1 MERLMKIDRRLLYLV
16 AVVVVAVTV
25 FFPLGLPVKVS
36 PLAVQTYDA
45 IQNLPDDS
53 VVFISNMYDPGAAG
67 ELSPML
73 KAMLYQ
79 CMERKYKI
87 ILGNTSWTLGA
98 GLAHE
103 IITPIA
109 QEFNYVYGTDY
120 IELGSKPGGVVWLQS
135 ARIDLAGA
143 ALVDYNNDPIGQFPL
158 MQAVPK
164 LTQEYVAAALV
175 LDCGTPGAPD
185 WLAQI
190 TQGTSMKLIVGEIQM
205 TVPDALTY
213 VQSEQYTGMI
223 AGSRGCAEYE
233 QLIGHPGAG
242 LKTQDTMS
250 VITLM
255 ITLFIVLGNIGYL
268 ARKK

>member
-1 MERLMKIDRRLLYLV
+1 MKIDRRLLYLV
-16 AVVVVAVTV
+16 AVVLVAVTV
-25 FFPLGLPVKVS
+25 FFPLGLPVSVS
-36 PLAVQTYDA
+36 KLAVQTYDA
-45 IQNLPDDS
+45 IQDLPDNS
-53 VVFISNMYDPGAAG
+53 VVFIAPMYDPGTAG

-79 CMERKYKI
+79 CMERKYRI
-87 ILGNTSWTLGA
+87 ILGNTGWTLGA
-98 GLAHE
+98 GLAHT

-120 IELGSKPGGVVWLQS
+120 IELGSKPGGAIWLQS
-135 ARIDLAGA
+135 AKADLPGA
-143 ALVDYNNDPIGQFPL
+143 AIVDYNNNSLGQYPL
-158 MQAVPK
+158 MQAVPR

-175 LDCGTPGAPD
+175 LDCGTPGAPE

-190 TQGTSMKLIVGEIQM
+190 TQGTSIKLIIGEIQM
-205 TVPDALTY
+205 TVPDQMTF
-213 VQSEQYTGMI
+213 VQSGQYAGMI

-233 QLIGHPGAG
+233 QLVGRPGAG
-242 LKTQDTMS
+242 LKSQDTMS

-268 ARKK
+268 TRKK